1 MSPLPKGER
10 IYRLTEAGAAALRKG
25 AAAGL
30 EQHQRKVLQLIQGDT
45 HLDVIRGWL
54 RHYPN
59 EKLAEWLVQLE
70 AAGLIRSTSADE
82 THDLDFTDHFA
93 AGALR
98 PDISLTDTD
107 ATRLAT
113 STRDAAAALAARGAY
128 LSTERLQHRAPLAKS
143 ASEIV
148 VLIVEDDPDQAALA
162 ERRLE
167 GAGYR
172 IRTVGTMRGMI
183 EYLRANPRPDV
194 MLLDVGLPDGNGFDI
209 LVGIRR
215 HPKLALLPV
224 IMVTVL
230 GDLKDIRKGLEL
242 GADGYIP
249 KPYSKTMLAD
259 AIGAVLKH
267 D

>member
-1 MSPLPKGER
+1 MAVRPAGER

-45 HLDVIRGWL
+45 HIDVIRGWL

-59 EKLAEWLVQLE
+59 EKLDQWLARLE
-70 AAGLIRSTSADE
+70 SAGLVRSAGADE
-82 THDLDFTDHFA
+82 THDLDFTGSFSGFQA
-93 AGALR
+93 
-98 PDISLTDTD
+98 PDVSLTDTD
-107 ATRLAT
+107 AMRLAAA
-113 STRDAAAALAARGAY
+113 TREAAAALAARGAY
-128 LSTERLQHRAPLAKS
+128 LATDRLQNRAPSAKS
-143 ASEIV
+143 AGEIT

-162 ERRLE
+162 ERRL
-167 GAGYR
+167 GPAGYR
-172 IRTVGTMRGMI
+172 VQTVGTMRGMI

-194 MLLDVGLPDGNGFDI
+194 MLLDVGLPDGDGFDI
-209 LVGIRR
+209 LVSIRR

-224 IMVTVL
+224 IMLTVL
-230 GDLKDIRKGLEL
+230 GEPKDIRKGLQL

-259 AIGAVLKH
+259 AISAVLKH
-267 D
+267 A